1 MKFPTIKAALA
12 AGIAAAVVLSA
23 GAAWAQEKIKLAA
36 SHKGSWSQAMP
47 IYAQEKGFFK
57 EEGLDVEIIWT
68 RGGSDA
74 QQAIISG
81 AVQIATQTGILGVV
95 SAYAKGAPIRIVG
108 AAMTGS
114 GGLYWYVRKDSP
126 LKSLAD
132 ASASQTMGFSRPGS
146 STNLV
151 AAALKAHYKS
161 KIKLTPTGG
170 PTGTLTQVMSGQ
182 IDVGWA
188 SPPFALKNLAKGE
201 IRIIAKGAEVPE
213 VESQTIRVHV
223 ANADWL
229 KKNPETAKKAMRAL
243 WKATEWIYSNPD
255 AIDDY
260 VKIARVDK
268 SVAEQVRDEFI
279 TKKAHR
285 FAPIGDLDVTIK
297 QAIQFK
303 RLKKPLTKA
312 QIEDMVQIV
321 YKPKTG
327 M

>member
-1 MKFPTIKAALA
+1 MAFPTIKTTLA
-12 AGIAAAVVLSA
+12 AGIAVAVGLSA
-23 GAAWAQEKIKLAA
+23 GAATAAEKIKLAA
-36 SHKGSWSQAMP
+36 SHKGSWSQAIP
-47 IYAQEKGFFK
+47 IYAQQQGFFK
-57 EEGLDVEIIWT
+57 DEGLEVEIIWT

-95 SAYAKGAPIRIVG
+95 SAYAKGAPIRILG

-114 GGLYWYVRKDSP
+114 GGLYWYVRSDSP

-132 ASASQTMGFSRPGS
+132 AKPSHSMGFSRPGS

-151 AAALKAHYKS
+151 AAALKAHYDS
-161 KIKLTPTGG
+161 KIELTPTGG
-170 PTGTLTQVMSGQ
+170 PTGTLTQVMSKQ

-188 SPPFALKNLAKGE
+188 SPPFALKNLEKGE
-201 IRIIAKGAEVPE
+201 IRILAKGAEVPE
-213 VESQTIRVHV
+213 VQSQTIRVHV

-229 KKNPETAKKAMRAL
+229 EKNRETAKKAMRAL
-243 WKATEWIYSNPD
+243 WKATDWIYSNPE
-255 AIDDY
+255 AIESY

-268 SVAEQVRDEFI
+268 SVAEKVRDEFI
-279 TKKAHR
+279 SKKAHS
-285 FAPIGDLDVTIK
+285 FAPIGDMDVTIK

-303 RLKKPLTKA
+303 RLEKPLTKA
-312 QIEDMVQIV
+312 QIDDMVQIV
-321 YKPKTG
+321 YDPKTG